1 MGTKL
6 LPYQRTQMMY
16 ERFSFADNFV
26 KLVESYLLFGLSLS
40 AAICAAEADVTE
52 LVFSG

>member
-6 LPYQRTQMMY
+6 LPYHRTRMMH
-16 ERFSFADNFV
+16 EQFSFADNFV
-26 KLVESYLLFGLSLS
+26 KLTAYYLLFGLSLP
-40 AAICAAEADVTE
+40 AAICAAEADVTG